1 MTRRPTKL
9 LCAIALPASLIVAA
23 PAFAEDRPPT
33 PSERAAIEKILK
45 SAGYTSWEEIEFD
58 DGRWEVDDARTA
70 NGREYDLKLDPKTLK
85 IVSRRAD
92 D

>member
-1 MTRRPTKL
+1 MTRRPIKL
-9 LCAIALPASLIVAA
+9 LRAIALPASLIVAT
-23 PAFAEDRPPT
+23 PALADDRPPT
-33 PSERAAIEKILK
+33 PSERAAIEKVLK
-45 SAGYTSWEEIEFD
+45 DAGYTSWEEIEFD